1 MNTAK
6 IYKDSKGRELTIHQ
20 MVKREPEW
28 AASRI
33 QAGEDAIACLQK
45 ALEKRNRLLVLAIK
59 HCPREHYDW
68 QELLRMAKEAD
79 CD

>member
-6 IYKDSKGRELTIHQ
+6 IYKDSDGNECSIHQ

-33 QAGEDAIACLQK
+33 QEGEKAILLAQTQRQEDIIGRIDARMG
-45 ALEKRNRLLVLAIK
+45 EGWTGELADAFDKIS
-59 HCPREHYDW
+59 P
-68 QELLRMAKEAD
+68 L
-79 CD
+79 